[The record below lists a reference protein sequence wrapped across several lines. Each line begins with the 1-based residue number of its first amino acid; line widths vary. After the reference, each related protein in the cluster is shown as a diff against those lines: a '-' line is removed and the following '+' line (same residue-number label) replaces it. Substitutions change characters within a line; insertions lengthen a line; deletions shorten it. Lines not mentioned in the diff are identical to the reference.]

1 MPENQPKRESH
12 APPKSSDERIA
23 PHLRLTP
30 EEVLENWR
38 NHFYTPAGYL
48 YHLIL
53 ALRREGWWY
62 RIDNISDFCRKWELN
77 RRTFYRVKAELILMG
92 RLEES
97 ITGNIDLRIP
107 NVSQIDSPVS
117 PGSQVVSHG
126 SQVVSHGS
134 QLSLETGSRQEFP
147 APTDLLQISYS
158 FKERER
164 ETEKFST
171 GVTKND
177 HTEPEPIPQDCPPVA
192 EATESPPPPQ
202 EPPEGTTF
210 SAAAEDDFFDWVLTY
225 KIPRLPQRP
234 ASPRSAAKGWIEKHR
249 EQLYAE
255 YRTWLAG
262 PQRGSTD
269 HSGTPPPPRLPPPT
283 EETPDHRLRRY
294 QGLWQNPVC
303 RNGIRKAI
311 EENPDWNL
319 TIGPD
324 GPQEKP
330 DGDPEPNP
338 SEAPPI

>member
-1 MPENQPKRESH
+1 MPENQSKREFQS
-12 APPKSSDERIA
+12 PPKSSDERVA

-77 RRTFYRVKAELILMG
+77 RRTFYRVKAELILIG
-92 RLEES
+92 KLEES

-107 NVSQIDSPVS
+107 DVSQFDSPVS
-117 PGSQVVSHG
+117 PGSQGVSPG

-134 QLSLETGSRQEFP
+134 QLSLETGSEQGFP
-147 APTDLLQISYS
+147 DPTDLLQISYS

-164 ETEKFST
+164 EAEKFST
-171 GVTKND
+171 GVTKNE
-177 HTEPEPIPQDCPPVA
+177 HTEPIPQDCPPWSA
-192 EATESPPPPQ
+192 PTESPPPPQ
-202 EPPEGTTF
+202 EPPEGTKC

-225 KIPRLPQRP
+225 KVPRLPQRP
-234 ASPRSAAKGWIEKHR
+234 ASPRSAAKGWIEKHGP
-249 EQLYAE
+249 QLQAE
-255 YRTWLAG
+255 YRAWLAG
-262 PQRGSTD
+262 PQRDSTD

-283 EETPDHRLRRY
+283 EEDPDDRLRRY
-294 QGLWQNPVC
+294 QALWQNPVC
-303 RNGIRKAI
+303 RSGIRRAI

-324 GPQEKP
+324 GPKEKT
-330 DGDPEPNP
+330 DDDPTPNP